1 MSSFQV
7 LSKSGKPIFTDEMLH
22 PGEILKMEIEARSYK
37 KATFAELLQIK
48 PSQLSEL
55 LHGKRHIS
63 AALAL
68 KLETI
73 LGISADYL
81 MRVQVA
87 YDLDVERRKVQV
99 SS

>member
-1 MSSFQV
+1 
-7 LSKSGKPIFTDEMLH
+7 LSKSGKSIFSDEMLH
-22 PGEILKMEIEARSYK
+22 PGEILKMDIEARSYK
-37 KATFAELLQIK
+37 KAAFAELLQIK

-63 AALAL
+63 AAMAL

-81 MRVQVA
+81 MRV
-87 YDLDVERRKVQV
+87 
-99 SS
+99 